1 MSNSKS
7 NSEKKYEAEV
17 NVVSKNGPI
26 RIELFDHNF
35 KRRAIGFGEL
45 HQRVQEGL
53 YTLRYTAGTA
63 QREERISVDPGE
75 TLSTTW
81 VDLPFQSSAP
91 IRGSSTTHEF
101 HHYPASNLSRQPNKK
116 LGTDGCMMIFVRTI
130 DGNGRAPVSLDSL
143 SLLDSQLRRIL
154 NLNDRPAQNP
164 AEGWAGQCIQL
175 NPGGYALQWKAAES
189 ESKKSEADGAL
200 PINQS
205 LWVAKGWVTIV
216 FLGYNSTR
224 GQLERQRA
232 SIHMVRQDMGFNDY
246 EPQIN
251 QALELSLG
259 GLRSGNLIVPDD
271 LLNLLLN
278 GKFQNPMLGIV
289 GAHAM
294 LQRYEKNWSL
304 FDIVLDNLEKLIP
317 GDPDVIA
324 LKLLGRHLRNDM
336 SRANIQSLCWPPML
350 YTGYRALIAHDW
362 IENDIIKDGSIAE
375 ISAAG
380 LLPESPWT
388 CWLAKETSS
397 DVFVGAMPRTTTQIR
412 SIQSLLHGI
421 AKKLDLPDSFDFP
434 QRPVLLDM
442 AVQRVIRY
450 ISDLKNMGEMV
461 ELEKLSLHDFS
472 QIGLPV
478 ASVKKA
484 IRTLH
489 ASLRRKGPIVNE
501 EKDEEE
507 EGRGLR
513 LDV

>member
-1 MSNSKS
+1 MVTTPSLLVIKRWKVIGVVELPNGLYRVMPKNKDGGVVFRDKGFLKFGGTRSMSNSKS

-189 ESKKSEADGAL
+189 ESKRVKRMERYQS
-200 PINQS
+200 IN
-205 LWVAKGWVTIV
+205 LYGW
-216 FLGYNSTR
+216 
-224 GQLERQRA
+224 
-232 SIHMVRQDMGFNDY
+232 
-246 EPQIN
+246 P
-251 QALELSLG
+251 
-259 GLRSGNLIVPDD
+259 
-271 LLNLLLN
+271 
-278 GKFQNPMLGIV
+278 KV
-289 GAHAM
+289 G
-294 LQRYEKNWSL
+294 
-304 FDIVLDNLEKLIP
+304 
-317 GDPDVIA
+317 
-324 LKLLGRHLRNDM
+324 
-336 SRANIQSLCWPPML
+336 
-350 YTGYRALIAHDW
+350 
-362 IENDIIKDGSIAE
+362 
-375 ISAAG
+375 
-380 LLPESPWT
+380 
-388 CWLAKETSS
+388 
-397 DVFVGAMPRTTTQIR
+397 
-412 SIQSLLHGI
+412 
-421 AKKLDLPDSFDFP
+421 
-434 QRPVLLDM
+434 
-442 AVQRVIRY
+442 
-450 ISDLKNMGEMV
+450 
-461 ELEKLSLHDFS
+461 
-472 QIGLPV
+472 
-478 ASVKKA
+478 
-484 IRTLH
+484 
-489 ASLRRKGPIVNE
+489 
-501 EKDEEE
+501 
-507 EGRGLR
+507 
-513 LDV
+513 

>member
-1 MSNSKS
+1 MS

-17 NVVSKNGPI
+17 NVVSRTGPI
-26 RIELFDHNF
+26 RIELFDHKF
-35 KRRAIGFGEL
+35 KSLAIGFGEL

-63 QREERISVDPGE
+63 QREERISVDPSE
-75 TLSTTW
+75 TLSPIR

-91 IRGSSTTHEF
+91 IIGSSTTHEF
-101 HHYPASNLSRQPNKK
+101 HHYPASELSRQPNKK
-116 LGTDGCMMIFVRTI
+116 LGTGGCVMIFVRTI
-130 DGNGRAPVSLDSL
+130 DGDGRTPVSLDSL

-154 NLNDRPAQNP
+154 NLDDQPAQNP

-175 NPGGYALQWKAAES
+175 NPGGYALQWKSAEA
-189 ESKKSEADGAL
+189 ESKKSEADEAL
-200 PINQS
+200 LINQS

-216 FLGYNSTR
+216 FLGYNSAR
-224 GQLERQRA
+224 GQLERQSA

-259 GLRSGNLIVPDD
+259 GLRTGNLIVPDD

-294 LQRYEKNWSL
+294 LQRHQKNWSL

-324 LKLLGRHLRNDM
+324 LKLLGRHLRNDT
-336 SRANIQSLCWPPML
+336 SRTSIQSLCWPPML
-350 YTGYRALIAHDW
+350 YIGYRALIAHDW

-388 CWLAKETSS
+388 CWLARETSS
-397 DVFVGAMPRTTTQIR
+397 AVFFDGMPRTTTQIR
-412 SIQSLLHGI
+412 SVQSLLHGI
-421 AKKLDLPDSFDFP
+421 AKKLASPDSFDF
-434 QRPVLLDM
+434 QKRPVLSDM
-442 AVQRVIRY
+442 ATQRVIRY
-450 ISDLKNMGEMV
+450 ISDLKNMGEVV
-461 ELEKLSLHDFS
+461 ELEKLSLHDFR

-489 ASLRRKGPIVNE
+489 ASLRRRKDPIVNE
-501 EKDEEE
+501 EKGED
-507 EGRGLR
+507 EGRRLR
-513 LDV
+513 LDL